1 MNMIKVHIK
10 RKVPKEKKEALL
22 VLINQL
28 RSITMG
34 VPGYITGETLKRVD
48 IPDESLVVTKWQS
61 VYYWNSWLQGIER
74 AEIQKQINVLLGNE
88 TEYEIYEFE

>member
-1 MNMIKVHIK
+1 MIRVHIK
-10 RKVPKEKKEALL
+10 RKVPEEKKEALL

-48 IPDESLVVTKWQS
+48 KPGEILVVTKWQS
-61 VYYWNSWLQGIER
+61 IYYWNAWLQGTER
-74 AEIQKQINVLLGNE
+74 AKIQKQIDSLLGDE
-88 TEYEIYEFE
+88 TRYEIYEFE

>member
-1 MNMIKVHIK
+1 MIKVHIK
-10 RKVPKEKKEALL
+10 RKVPEEKKEALL

-48 IPDESLVVTKWQS
+48 KPGESLVVTKWQS
-61 VYYWNSWLQGIER
+61 VYYWNAWLKGAER
-74 AEIQKQINVLLGNE
+74 AEIQQKIDALLGDE
-88 TEYEIYEFE
+88 TRYEIYEFE